1 MQIPLFLIGLG
12 SKKNAIVIFDLV
24 VFFEVRAILV
34 LEIVGEIREI
44 LPCFLH

>member
-24 VFFEVRAILV
+24 VFFEIRAILV
-34 LEIVGEIREI
+34 LEIICVIREI
-44 LPCFLH
+44 LPWFLH